1 MPENEKE
8 KKELEVKLDDVVEGQ
23 EVDVPL
29 NPLEKLQQEQE
40 KPSSESEKEE
50 EDKQTYKKEKDHGTD
65 ISYENEVKYDVE
77 TKPTENIP
85 SYSEDLP
92 YSVKVRKRI
101 QKEVAKR
108 AEAEQRNVDLE
119 QKISMMEKRT
129 YDMANKSLSNQ
140 ATAVSNELKSAIEE
154 GNTDKQVKLY
164 ENLAEIR
171 SQITKTEDYAAR
183 VPKVKE
189 KKDKAPPLASEWV
202 KENSLWFNKPGYR
215 KETAMAYGIDA
226 ELTEEGWDVHD
237 PGYYDEMTKRLKAS
251 GLNYFNKAEENTSKS
266 NQNVVQKTN
275 RVQSPVAG
283 VSRKKGTSSNRV
295 KLTGDDLA
303 TAKTFGININDDAAL
318 KRFAKEVKDFSD
330 SNTGTT

>member
-23 EVDVPL
+23 EVEVPL

-40 KPSSESEKEE
+40 KPSNESEKEE
-50 EDKQTYKKEKDHGTD
+50 DKRTYKKEKDHGTD

-77 TKPTENIP
+77 TKPID
-85 SYSEDLP
+85 SEDLP

-108 AEAEQRNVDLE
+108 ADAEQRIVDLE
-119 QKISMMEKRT
+119 QKINSMEKRT
-129 YDMANKSLSNQ
+129 FDMANKSLSNQ

-202 KENSLWFNKPGYR
+202 KENSQWFNKPGYR

-237 PGYYDEMTKRLKAS
+237 PGYYDEITKRLKAS
-251 GLNYFNKAEENTSKS
+251 GLNYFNKTEENTSKS

-330 SNTGTT
+330 SNTGTR

>member
-40 KPSSESEKEE
+40 KPSSEE
-50 EDKQTYKKEKDHGTD
+50 EDKRTYKKEKDHGTD
-65 ISYENEVKYDVE
+65 ISYENEVE
-77 TKPTENIP
+77 TTPAEKTP

-108 AEAEQRNVDLE
+108 ADAEQRIVDLE
-119 QKISMMEKRT
+119 QKINSMEKRT

-140 ATAVSNELKSAIEE
+140 ATAVSNELKLAIEE

-164 ENLAEIR
+164 DNLAEIR

-202 KENSLWFNKPGYR
+202 KENSTWFNKPGYR

-237 PGYYDEMTKRLKAS
+237 PGYYDEMTKRLKTS
-251 GLNYFNKAEENTSKS
+251 GLGYFNKSEENTSKS

-295 KLTGDDLA
+295 KLTGDDLS

>member
-8 KKELEVKLDDVVEGQ
+8 KKDLEVKLDDVVEGQ

-40 KPSSESEKEE
+40 KSSDESKEE
-50 EDKQTYKKEKDHGTD
+50 ENVKEKDQGHD

-77 TKPTENIP
+77 TKPTEKIP
-85 SYSEDLP
+85 AYSDDMP

-108 AEAEQRNVDLE
+108 AEAEQKLVEMEERMS
-119 QKISMMEKRT
+119 KMEKKT
-129 YDMANKSLSNQ
+129 YDIASKSLSNQ
-140 ATAVSNELKSAIEE
+140 LSNVSNDLKSAIEE

-164 ENLAEIR
+164 ENMAEIR
-171 SQITKTEDYAAR
+171 SQMTKTEDYAAQ
-183 VPKVKE
+183 VPKPKE
-189 KKDKAPPLASEWV
+189 KTEKKAPPLATEWV
-202 KENSLWFNKPGYR
+202 KENSAWFNKPGYR

-251 GLNYFNKAEENTSKS
+251 GLPYFNKSEENTSKAE
-266 NQNVVQKTN
+266 QNVVQKNN

-283 VSRKKGTSSNRV
+283 VSRKKGSSSNRV
-295 KLTGDDLA
+295 KLTSDDLA
-303 TAKTFGININDDAAL
+303 TAKNFGININDEAAL
-318 KRFAKEVKDFSD
+318 KRFAKEVKNFST
-330 SNTGTT
+330 NT